1 MAETSSN
8 PLARETFEILED
20 LDWNSSPKKKQ
31 AYERREASWRR
42 MLIAQSPATM
52 LRVARKSS
60 LGTERL
66 YEIRNGLRMKLLYD
80 LVEKIRGYRISYF
93 EMKWGT
99 FAREDSKDGGIG
111 TATNG
116 NVGEGQSS
124 ITELKDRQIP
134 WPKQR
139 KPRDDLASELH
150 YTT

>member
-1 MAETSSN
+1 
-8 PLARETFEILED
+8 
-20 LDWNSSPKKKQ
+20 
-31 AYERREASWRR
+31 

-99 FAREDSKDGGIG
+99 FARETVRMAGSGLRRME
-111 TATNG
+111 T
-116 NVGEGQSS
+116 
-124 ITELKDRQIP
+124 
-134 WPKQR
+134 
-139 KPRDDLASELH
+139 
-150 YTT
+150 

>member
-99 FAREDSKDGGIG
+99 FAREDSKHGGIG

-124 ITELKDRQIP
+124 ITELKDG
-134 WPKQR
+134 
-139 KPRDDLASELH
+139 
-150 YTT
+150 